1 MPKLTE
7 LTHHSIR
14 LDKQT
19 FYRLKMWIA
28 DKLNDDGK
36 NLTQKD
42 LYILLVKSFLA
53 KPHWQEEILD
63 DIELRKKTFSQL
75 SDDPDKVKGAPIQ
88 QDTKN

>member
-1 MPKLTE
+1 MSG

-19 FYRLKMWIA
+19 FYELKIWIA

-42 LYILLVKSFLA
+42 LYILLIKSFLS
-53 KPHWQEEILD
+53 KPHWKKEIMD
-63 DIELRKKTFSQL
+63 DIELRG
-75 SDDPDKVKGAPIQ
+75 KVLAELDNYFKPM
-88 QDTKN
+88 NSWV

>member
-1 MPKLTE
+1 MSG

-19 FYRLKMWIA
+19 FYELKIWIA

-42 LYILLVKSFLA
+42 LYILLIKSFLS
-53 KPHWQEEILD
+53 KSHWQKEIMDDIGLRRKVLAELD
-63 DIELRKKTFSQL
+63 DYLK
-75 SDDPDKVKGAPIQ
+75 PI
-88 QDTKN
+88 N